1 MDGHYDRLT
10 DIAWLRLGGWDE
22 DRVRVQRTP
31 SALIERDRSTGRL
44 LGLEC
49 WEASRRLPPELL
61 EARFVAPRHD
71 VAIERQ
77 PA

>member
-1 MDGHYDRLT
+1 
-10 DIAWLRLGGWDE
+10 
-22 DRVRVQRTP
+22 VRCTRTP

-49 WEASRRLPPELL
+49 WEAGRRLPPELL